1 LAKIRF
7 TCPIPAISAATSEL
21 SLWAAKL
28 ARAVASIPSQRIKGC
43 AQ

>member
-1 LAKIRF
+1 M
-7 TCPIPAISAATSEL
+7 SEL

-28 ARAVASIPSQRIKGC
+28 ARAVASMPSQRISGW